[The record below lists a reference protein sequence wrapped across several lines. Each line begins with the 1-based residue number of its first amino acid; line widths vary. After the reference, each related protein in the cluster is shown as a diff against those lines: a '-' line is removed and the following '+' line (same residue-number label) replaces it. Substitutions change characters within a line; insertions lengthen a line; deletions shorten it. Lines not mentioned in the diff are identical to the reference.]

1 MSDHPVET
9 STSQTIALVE
19 ERARIIINDI
29 VTGKVVVRT
38 STSATAHQAVV
49 DLSKTETVIERVEIN
64 RMLEKGE
71 AAPEPR
77 HKGDVYIVPVIEEVA
92 VTEIRLLVKEELH
105 IRTIT
110 SIDSKSIDVALRKQT
125 ATIE

>member
-49 DLSKTETVIERVEIN
+49 DLSKTETVIERTRQLRYKV
-64 RMLEKGE
+64 
-71 AAPEPR
+71 
-77 HKGDVYIVPVIEEVA
+77 HSTDSPVLQA
-92 VTEIRLLVKEELH
+92 YLPLYFFLLFP
-105 IRTIT
+105 
-110 SIDSKSIDVALRKQT
+110 
-125 ATIE
+125 